1 MTTALVF
8 DIHPLVESIAHN
20 LTPKDLCCCVL
31 VSYAW
36 YTNFSRFLWRR
47 IRLNSEQHYGKFDTP
62 SALGAFARHVDQV
75 QVVETNIPR
84 LLDLLSD
91 NRPLHSLS
99 TLRVGTIGRSSSALV
114 QLFSRSTN
122 LQTLELLGYFGQPGP
137 IVEQFLLTLRSHPRL
152 REFSVTTGSYT
163 YTPMA
168 MIRRLLLSCGNL
180 DTIFAKVHFESKEL
194 PSASEA
200 LLAEVRELTGSE
212 SPSFKVRNLTIGP
225 SLYNGD
231 DLFADF
237 LRFCPNVEQ
246 IDIPVVFHNTSPG
259 CLNKNPYPSILR
271 STMKGLRHL
280 TVCSRGTVNTSA
292 PELILS
298 CTALQSYYGQGYEEN
313 PRYVVGALLN
323 NHHSTLTVVELSGHG
338 FYWTTNGLVH
348 SFLCMCPSL
357 RIFRARGSTKKVN
370 TAQSPMPWPQ
380 QVVDTALWSS
390 SLWACEDLISLE
402 VSFRSRLSNTNTPDP
417 QSREG
422 ESLELPDGIDDFSA
436 EFVPE
441 FLVLQLG
448 RLKKLES
455 LLLRRITQVGEGRAA
470 KLQELPKDHYETSRK
485 QVSRLFAALSTL
497 PELRR
502 VELQGMR
509 EAMVQ
514 NEIDDARQCLKHIK
528 TLWYYDETIHY

>member
-20 LTPKDLCCCVL
+20 LTPGDLCCCVL

-36 YTNFSRFLWRR
+36 HTNFSRFLWHR
-47 IRLNSEQHYGKFDTP
+47 IRLYSEQNYGKFDTP
-62 SALGAFARHVDQV
+62 NALGALARHVDQV

-84 LLDLLSD
+84 LLDLLD
-91 NRPLHSLS
+91 NYPLRSLS
-99 TLRVGTIGRSSSALV
+99 TLRVGSIDRSSRALV
-114 QLFSRSTN
+114 QMFARSTN

-137 IVEQFLLTLRSHPRL
+137 IVEQFLLTLRTHPRL
-152 REFSVTTGSYT
+152 REFNVTIGSYT
-163 YTPMA
+163 YTPKA

-180 DTIFAKVHFESKEL
+180 ETIFAKMHFESKEL

-212 SPSFKVRNLTIGP
+212 SPSFKVKDLTIGP
-225 SLYNGD
+225 SLFNSD

-246 IDIPVVFHNTSPG
+246 LDIPVVFHNTSPG
-259 CLNKNPYPSILR
+259 YLTKNPYPSILR

-280 TVCSRGTVNTSA
+280 TVCSRGAVNTSA
-292 PELILS
+292 TELILS
-298 CTALQSYYGQGYEEN
+298 CTALQSYYGQGYEED

-323 NHHSTLTVVELSGHG
+323 SHHSTLTVVELSGHG
-338 FYWTTNGLVH
+338 LYWTSNGLVH

-357 RIFRARGSTKKVN
+357 RIFRARGSTKAVN
-370 TAQSPMPWPQ
+370 TAQSPMRCPQ
-380 QVVDTALWSS
+380 QGVDTALWSS

-402 VSFRSRLSNTNTPDP
+402 VSFRSRLLHTNSPDAR
-417 QSREG
+417 SGG
-422 ESLELPDGIDDFSA
+422 ESLELLDDVDDFST

-441 FLVLQLG
+441 LLVLQLG
-448 RLKKLES
+448 RLKKLER
-455 LLLRRITQVGEGRAA
+455 LLLRRITQVGEGGAA
-470 KLQELPKDHYETSRK
+470 KLQELPKEQYETSRK
-485 QVSRLFAALSTL
+485 QVSRLFATLSTL

-528 TLWYYDETIHY
+528 ALWYYDETIHY